1 MHLSLRLIGVVCF
14 VLLLAAC
21 GNSASDHGVHT
32 AVPAD
37 AAIPA
42 GSSVQTQTI
51 DGLTIALEAPSEPK
65 LLDAASFLIT
75 LTDSAGKPV
84 EGADVYLDLLMT
96 TMPMGTNKPVASP
109 EGPGK
114 YRAQGVFDMAGEWDI
129 TVHAT
134 VAGKDH
140 AAKFTSTVA
149 EKK

>member
-1 MHLSLRLIGVVCF
+1 MNLSLRFIGLICF
-14 VLLLAAC
+14 ALLLAAC
-21 GNSASDHGVHT
+21 GNSAANQSAQTV
-32 AVPAD
+32 APANGTVS
-37 AAIPA
+37 A
-42 GSSVQTQTI
+42 GASVQSQTI
-51 DGLTIALEAPSEPK
+51 DGLTISLEAPSEPK
-65 LLDAASFLIT
+65 LLDAANFVIT

-114 YRAQGVFDMAGEWDI
+114 YRAQGVFDMTGEWDI
-129 TVHAT
+129 TVHVT
-134 VAGKDH
+134 VAGKEH